1 MKTIRFTSFILLII
15 AFANM
20 FPYTAAGQ
28 TKKAKPA
35 GADSPALI
43 YNYPQGKA
51 VDYRSKEKITQIMDI
66 QGQQMQ
72 VNIESSRRFS
82 VLSAGM
88 QGKNIN
94 LQIKVDSLYQSVDSP
109 QGTTGG
115 NVSDA
120 KDKTFAIVISP
131 SGKEISTEAEQV
143 KFNVPGSGPSN
154 MAQFFN
160 KFFPVMPEGSVKPGY
175 AWPSTDTISYKSETG
190 TMFQVVKAQ
199 NTFSG
204 FEDFKG
210 TNCAKIISVLE
221 GNWQMKNTTAEVDM
235 NVNGSFTGTATTYFA
250 PSAGY
255 FLQKSTTVKM
265 KGNIDMVS
273 PMAMSFPVVMDVTG
287 VDEVVK

>member
-1 MKTIRFTSFILLII
+1 
-15 AFANM
+15 
-20 FPYTAAGQ
+20 
-28 TKKAKPA
+28 
-35 GADSPALI
+35 
-43 YNYPQGKA
+43 
-51 VDYRSKEKITQIMDI
+51 
-66 QGQQMQ
+66 
-72 VNIESSRRFS
+72 
-82 VLSAGM
+82 
-88 QGKNIN
+88 
-94 LQIKVDSLYQSVDSP
+94 
-109 QGTTGG
+109 
-115 NVSDA
+115 
-120 KDKTFAIVISP
+120 
-131 SGKEISTEAEQV
+131 
-143 KFNVPGSGPSN
+143 
-154 MAQFFN
+154 
-160 KFFPVMPEGSVKPGY
+160 
-175 AWPSTDTISYKSETG
+175 
-190 TMFQVVKAQ
+190 VKAQ